1 MEYTGDG
8 LSWFVPGIYNSIA
21 ASYLASL
28 LLLFTYRAG
37 HFERRDVFHVLAA
50 ALELDA
56 GLFAFA
62 FFGDLD
68 FELAFFAAEHVAR
81 GGGVGIGVTHGGSPK
96 SWTSR
101 TAWRTGNRKLLCTRH
116 AEVMAVRNSFS
127 ETCRPSRT
135 ISKEIAVSGQPKQV
149 SRRSN

>member
-50 ALELDA
+50 ALEFDA

-68 FELAFFAAEHVAR
+68 FKLAFFAAEHVAR
-81 GGGVGIGVTHGGSPK
+81 GGGVGIGVTHGGLLNLGLPGPHGGPAIENVCALVMPK
-96 SWTSR
+96 SWPCGIHFRRLAGPREPFQRKSPFRANRSR
-101 TAWRTGNRKLLCTRH
+101 
-116 AEVMAVRNSFS
+116 
-127 ETCRPSRT
+127 
-135 ISKEIAVSGQPKQV
+135 
-149 SRRSN
+149 